1 MALRRHIFSACT
13 RDCYASTLPP
23 LPSLSSGGDGHH
35 FPTNIIIAV
44 SSFVAAV
51 LFLVLTYYAVLVRRH
66 LDSLSV
72 GGNGGESEEEEG
84 EIDYHVWHIRTLG
97 LEESAINSIAAKPY
111 ITGEGSGPVK
121 CSVCLGDFCEGEL
134 VRLLP
139 ACGHTFHVPCIDPW
153 LRAHLNCPLCRTQ
166 IASASS
172 AAYPISDGDGAL
184 INSATEW
191 NAQTSDQRNSE
202 EEEEDGERFIE
213 TVAVTGFSTDYTSS
227 SASSCGGDLHENG
240 LLLELECDSLEVR
253 EVKE

>member
-1 MALRRHIFSACT
+1 MWPYFSC
-13 RDCYASTLPP
+13 
-23 LPSLSSGGDGHH
+23 
-35 FPTNIIIAV
+35 
-44 SSFVAAV
+44 
-51 LFLVLTYYAVLVRRH
+51 
-66 LDSLSV
+66 
-72 GGNGGESEEEEG
+72 
-84 EIDYHVWHIRTLG
+84 
-97 LEESAINSIAAKPY
+97 
-111 ITGEGSGPVK
+111 
-121 CSVCLGDFCEGEL
+121 
-134 VRLLP
+134 
-139 ACGHTFHVPCIDPW
+139 PCIDPW

-240 LLLELECDSLEVR
+240 LLLELECDSLGTTLGRNLTLSMTGEGR
-253 EVKE
+253 FDQKINLELVKQASSSGEGFLQKNSLQLGGGTTSASGRILLFQKYGRSRSSSVLPL